1 MRYKLKNGGKNRP
14 KAIFGVDGAI
24 TAAATLAAA
33 GITSAATIKGA
44 NQQAKAVESSAR
56 TQADAIKAQTNNN
69 NELQKESINFQ
80 RQINQEN
87 RQQQQDI
94 QTTLQMMS
102 GQQNMNDRLKATQ
115 EVAKYGG
122 RPKRNKLS
130 KMSSNTLSYGGASMP
145 FRVTDGGGVI
155 PIQTDNAGYGLY
167 ELYGNDHDHYHKASG
182 GKYKSGVGIK
192 FADGSTI
199 EGEGNQNS
207 NQGELLYVTPNDNM
221 FISKHSIKGFNPAK
235 AVQAGMHP
243 QDAFDTQQQIKAIF
257 GINDDGSKTKKLPRR
272 EAMIGLNQ
280 FVQYPFIDNA
290 IDNAAVAAVYNQN
303 NNNNN
308 IDDTQVAK
316 FGGHRRLKCGG
327 RTKKASGGSWWS
339 NHAGATYNAIGNV
352 FAAGANAIGNSIAG
366 HKLATAYTNAGNI
379 LADAYNQMHG
389 IDLSAIS
396 RDDYT
401 PAHVIA
407 AVSNADTNVNPQ
419 LERIRRDA
427 AAQTKQVNNS
437 TLSSAARQQRL
448 AGINDRSLQRA
459 SEQYAYKQNEDQK
472 IQQANAE
479 RIQQASTTNAQL
491 DSQANQQYA
500 QSKLQLMQYNND
512 IENSKIAGA
521 AQARADA
528 MTQSSTAKATALQN
542 TMNVVGS
549 ALGAIGQ
556 GYANSYTALNKTKAD
571 YENVLVGAD
580 TASKVDSV
588 IMKKDKTNA
597 KALYDSFK
605 DSENPLNQEYAR
617 RLSAAFNFG
626 YVPKNNTSNNTETLS
641 PYITGKFPASP
652 DYVNNPWQF

>member
-33 GITSAATIKGA
+33 AMTTAATIKGA

-56 TQADAIKAQTNNN
+56 TQADAVKAQTSNN

-130 KMSSNTLSYGGASMP
+130 KMNSNTLSYGGASIP

-280 FVQYPFIDNA
+280 FAQYPFVANA
-290 IDNAAVAAVYNQN
+290 ADNAAVAAIYNQN
-303 NNNNN
+303 NNDNV
-308 IDDTQVAK
+308 DDKQVAK
-316 FGGHRRLKCGG
+316 CGGHHKLKCGG
-327 RTKKASGGSWWS
+327 RTKKANGGSFWN
-339 NHAGATYNAIGNV
+339 NHAGATYNAIGNLV
-352 FAAGANAIGNSIAG
+352 GAGLNVLGNSIAG
-366 HKLATAYTNAGNI
+366 HKLSNAYNTAGNI

-389 IDLSAIS
+389 IDLSELS
-396 RDDYT
+396 RSDYT
-401 PAHVIA
+401 PAHVM
-407 AVSNADTNVNPQ
+407 AVTSNADTNINPQ

-427 AAQTKQVNNS
+427 AAQTKQVNNG

-491 DSQANQQYA
+491 DSQANKQYA
-500 QSKLQLMQYNND
+500 QSRLALMQYNND

-528 MTQSSTAKATALQN
+528 MTQSSMSSASAMQKS
-542 TMNVVGS
+542 MN
-549 ALGAIGQ
+549 ALGAAIANTGQ
-556 GYANSYTALNKTKAD
+556 GFASSYEAVRKSNDDFANTYARLSNEQQVRAALLRYERTGDDSYINSLLDGNSISDSERAALNKAI
-571 YENVLVGAD
+571 A
-580 TASKVDSV
+580 
-588 IMKKDKTNA
+588 TN
-597 KALYDSFK
+597 KRSRRNKLRVTPGNILPDDINNGNSF
-605 DSENPLNQEYAR
+605 NYY
-617 RLSAAFNFG
+617 G
-626 YVPKNNTSNNTETLS
+626 
-641 PYITGKFPASP
+641 
-652 DYVNNPWQF
+652 